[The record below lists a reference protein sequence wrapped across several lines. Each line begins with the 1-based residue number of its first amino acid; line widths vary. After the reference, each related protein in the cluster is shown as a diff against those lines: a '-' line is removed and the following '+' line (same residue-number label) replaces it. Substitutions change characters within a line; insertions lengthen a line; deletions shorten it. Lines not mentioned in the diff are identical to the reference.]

1 MDKDR
6 GKNKYHNKKVEKTSR
21 IAKREENEF
30 YFEERGRKKD
40 KYPQEYNKNRKRER
54 TESPEPKKYRN
65 NSGIN
70 KGKAPYCSFC
80 RPQICNRIY
89 KAYEIKKEMRN
100 LKKEILDLNK
110 INFYIS
116 A

>member
-40 KYPQEYNKNRKRER
+40 KYPQEYYKNRKRER

-80 RPQICNRIY
+80 RPQIC
-89 KAYEIKKEMRN
+89 
-100 LKKEILDLNK
+100 
-110 INFYIS
+110 
-116 A
+116 